1 MHIVQFCDEGGKR
14 RVGIVDGDRIVPL
27 SKVSRTID
35 LARLALKSGEKLSQ
49 AAKGLAGSKS
59 LDYAALLKEKRIL
72 APVDHPDPAHCL
84 VTGTGLTHLGS
95 AAARDSMHKKLET
108 KETELTDSLKM
119 FKMGLEGGKPAK
131 GKAGVQPEWFYKG
144 DGRWLKGPGDA
155 LERPAYALDG
165 GEEPEVAGIYMIDE
179 KGKPWRLGY
188 ALGNE
193 YSDHVMERQNYLYL
207 AHSKLR
213 QSAIGPELLIGPLPA
228 HVEGMSRIYRKGAM
242 IWEKPFL
249 TGEANMSHTL
259 ANLEFHHF
267 KYEPFRHPGDIHVHY
282 YGTGTLSIADGIK
295 TENGDEFEIDV
306 PVFGKPLHNRLKIVA
321 ERYKPSGMKA
331 L

>member
-1 MHIVQFCDEGGKR
+1 M
-14 RVGIVDGDRIVPL
+14 
-27 SKVSRTID
+27 S
-35 LARLALKSGEKLSQ
+35 
-49 AAKGLAGSKS
+49 
-59 LDYAALLKEKRIL
+59 
-72 APVDHPDPAHCL
+72 
-84 VTGTGLTHLGS
+84 
-95 AAARDSMHKKLET
+95 
-108 KETELTDSLKM
+108 
-119 FKMGLEGGKPAK
+119 
-131 GKAGVQPEWFYKG
+131 
-144 DGRWLKGPGDA
+144 
-155 LERPAYALDG
+155 
-165 GEEPEVAGIYMIDE
+165 

-267 KYEPFRHPGDIHVHY
+267 KYEPFRRPGDVHVHY
-282 YGTGTLSIADGIK
+282 FGTGTLSIADGIK

-306 PVFGKPLHNRLKIVA
+306 PVFGKPLCNRLKIVA
-321 ERYKPSGMKA
+321 ERYKPSGLKA